1 LQNFSI
7 IIERQ
12 LSDILLGGHLNEDT
26 DGVDDTQLRNESIT
40 VHPTYIISERD
51 QETGKTN
58 AKFEA
63 LEGVILFANNKTVN
77 WLNEMECEKKYEII
91 KIARENAP
99 CILRQ
104 FKIRHS

>member
-12 LSDILLGGHLNEDT
+12 LSDILIGGHLNEDT

-51 QETGKTN
+51 
-58 AKFEA
+58 
-63 LEGVILFANNKTVN
+63 FANFDRKR
-77 WLNEMECEKKYEII
+77 EKPMQNLKHW
-91 KIARENAP
+91 KA
-99 CILRQ
+99 
-104 FKIRHS
+104 

>member
-1 LQNFSI
+1 
-7 IIERQ
+7 
-12 LSDILLGGHLNEDT
+12 
-26 DGVDDTQLRNESIT
+26 
-40 VHPTYIISERD
+40 
-51 QETGKTN
+51 
-58 AKFEA
+58 
-63 LEGVILFANNKTVN
+63 LEGVILFADNKTVN